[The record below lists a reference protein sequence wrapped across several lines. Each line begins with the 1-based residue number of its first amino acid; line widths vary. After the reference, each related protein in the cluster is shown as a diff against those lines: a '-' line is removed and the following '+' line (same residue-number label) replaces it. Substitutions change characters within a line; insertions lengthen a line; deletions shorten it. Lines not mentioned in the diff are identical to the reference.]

1 MGGDTPLLSST
12 IILLYKEVPMFLVIP
27 PWVQAVVD
35 STVQLGSFATSGDI
49 VRVLGVGIFV
59 IGAVVLALCSR
70 PIR

>member
-1 MGGDTPLLSST
+1 
-12 IILLYKEVPMFLVIP
+12 MFLVIP